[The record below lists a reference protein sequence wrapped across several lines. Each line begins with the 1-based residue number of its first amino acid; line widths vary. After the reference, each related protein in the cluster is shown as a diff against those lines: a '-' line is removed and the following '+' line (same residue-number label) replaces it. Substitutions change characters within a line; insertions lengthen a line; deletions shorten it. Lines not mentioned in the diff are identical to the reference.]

1 MPACIRMCDAE
12 SPLPT
17 ILQLFCFPGVRL
29 FNSGWENAEKETE
42 NSESFGHRTNSTSG
56 TSSKALT
63 LLTKEG
69 CGAFRIILS
78 HWFNSSSQERVFWGG
93 EEVSCPSLGFFYQT
107 PWTNILRNVRN
118 RAQGLDSYLMPKSI
132 PSYLCHQR
140 IPWPLL
146 FSRYSPCSQHGAAWL
161 SLAFQSFHG
170 SINVPLSSQVSPNQ
184 LATNWEEGDNS
195 PTLPLVTH
203 CETFFTLTLTGYTSL
218 EMEK

>member
-1 MPACIRMCDAE
+1 MPACIRMCGVE

-93 EEVSCPSLGFFYQT
+93 EEVSCPSLGFLSDT
-107 PWTNILRNVRN
+107 
-118 RAQGLDSYLMPKSI
+118 LDQHFEECQESSPGAG
-132 PSYLCHQR
+132 
-140 IPWPLL
+140 LL
-146 FSRYSPCSQHGAAWL
+146 FNAKEHPQL
-161 SLAFQSFHG
+161 
-170 SINVPLSSQVSPNQ
+170 PLSPEDT
-184 LATNWEEGDNS
+184 LAT
-195 PTLPLVTH
+195 LILQV
-203 CETFFTLTLTGYTSL
+203 LTLQPTWGSMAITGLSIIPGKYKCPFIKSGVTQSVIN
-218 EMEK
+218 